1 MAMEEIK
8 VSGSKLKG
16 KLKELIREGNVRRIV
31 LRNPEG
37 RTLLD
42 MPITAGIAGAV
53 LLPFWAAV
61 GAVAALATDYT
72 IGVERDTSKAVV
84 PSTPP
89 TPPPP
94 PPAE

>member
-8 VSGSKLKG
+8 VSGSKLKE

-42 MPITAGIAGAV
+42 MPITAGLAGAA

-61 GAVAALATDYT
+61 GAVVALAKDYT
-72 IGVERDTSKAVV
+72 IGVERDTGKSVV
-84 PSTPP
+84 PATPP

-94 PPAE
+94 AE